1 MAGAFELASVSEMA
15 SKERIGGR
23 ALDQL
28 RDIKIEVD
36 YTKWAEGSVLCC
48 FGDTKVICT
57 ASIEE
62 RIPHW
67 LKEKSPP
74 QGWVT
79 AEYSMLPRSTDRRMR
94 REATAGK
101 IGGRTHEI
109 SRLIGRA
116 IRAGVDMKKLGPRMV
131 SLDCDVIQADGGT
144 RTASIT
150 GAWVATQIALW
161 RLLKMG
167 KIAMNPVER
176 QIAAVSLGVI
186 GGEVR
191 LDLNYE
197 EDQRADTD
205 LNLVMTEDGGIVEVQ
220 GTAEG
225 EVLKR
230 EELDRMLELGREG
243 IEQLFLAQ
251 QQAVDSA
258 Q

>member
-1 MAGAFELASVSEMA
+1 MSG
-15 SKERIGGR
+15 KGRIGGR
-23 ALDQL
+23 AMDQL
-28 RDIKIEVD
+28 REITIEVD
-36 YTKWAEGSVLCC
+36 FTKWAEGSVLCC
-48 FGDTKVICT
+48 FGDTKVLCT
-57 ASIEE
+57 ASVEE
-62 RIPHW
+62 RIPGW
-67 LKEKSPP
+67 LKDKSTP

-161 RLLKMG
+161 RLLKQG
-167 KIAMNPVER
+167 KLQMNPVER
-176 QIAAVSLGVI
+176 QIAAVSLGVLN
-186 GGEVR
+186 GAVR

-225 EVLKR
+225 AVLER
-230 EELDRMLELGREG
+230 SQLDEMLEVGRAG
-243 IEQLFLAQ
+243 IEDLFLAQ
-251 QQAVDSA
+251 QSAVERA